1 MYGDSMRR
9 NLTWTLCT
17 CALIIWAGTQSW
29 AYQDDA
35 EKPVGLTGI
44 KAAYAPDGLTAE
56 DFEELSESID
66 STWKAWVL
74 ETGTVVKDFY
84 ESENNTIEGQEA
96 AIQKLRVKLRTMEK
110 ALGDRRYQSIHDD
123 LGKLYLTLLP
133 EVDVAEA
140 VFVTLTTDPKA
151 ALKTRTAASQKQLN
165 SALAQLRS
173 EMNRISGGDAWLKW
187 TNASALQDF
196 DPANP
201 ESVKVVKTIKTKLAK
216 RESYGDEIKKFVSR
230 PTFLALEDALGNL
243 QEALASVKEVDES
256 VLRDELIGLM
266 DAIADYEDDQTVENA
281 AALREQLAVVSSVSP
296 DGGAAIS
303 KTYRQLYKNYN
314 LRVVLSEG
322 MLNRV
327 IGDNRRET
335 TGINRNAMGAHVVGS
350 QTANLRLRVD
360 VQPSSNAARFNINLD
375 GSISTNTNAY
385 VSQATIHTVGNHGVS
400 ASKPVTFD
408 GTRFSTQAARIS
420 VNPNNQPVAAR
431 TNYSGGLFGRYAE
444 GVAMREANGQ
454 RGQANAY
461 TRQSITSELG
471 KELNSEVD
479 SRFSN
484 ASMELQNKVYG
495 PLREFGLYPDAM
507 SVSST
512 SDHILIR
519 TRLSEDNEMGGGI
532 SSPGA
537 MPSSSGMIA
546 QVHESLLTNS
556 MNRLDLGTEGKT
568 EMSEGELRELLQER
582 LSKILDREVKLG
594 EGDNAD
600 EGNTFVFDQANPIR
614 FTIEDG
620 EITISLRAGLKRE
633 DDDIPTQII
642 TIPLIPT
649 MADGKILINR
659 GNVGVKPVKRPSSVA
674 EQVARA
680 NVMRQKIQ
688 SALPEKEFDAAF
700 VLEFE
705 DKKIDAAVTSIT
717 AENGWLTLTLQ

>member
-1 MYGDSMRR
+1 
-9 NLTWTLCT
+9 
-17 CALIIWAGTQSW
+17 A
-29 AYQDDA
+29 DA
-35 EKPVGLTGI
+35 
-44 KAAYAPDGLTAE
+44 
-56 DFEELSESID
+56 
-66 STWKAWVL
+66 VL
-74 ETGTVVKDFY
+74 
-84 ESENNTIEGQEA
+84 
-96 AIQKLRVKLRTMEK
+96 
-110 ALGDRRYQSIHDD
+110 
-123 LGKLYLTLLP
+123 
-133 EVDVAEA
+133 
-140 VFVTLTTDPKA
+140 VTLTTDAKA
-151 ALKTRTAASQKQLN
+151 ALQIRTAAAKEQLN
-165 SALAQLRS
+165 NALGQLRS
-173 EMNRISGGDAWLKW
+173 EMNNIQGGGAWLTW
-187 TNASALQDF
+187 SNASALQNF
-196 DPANP
+196 DAANP
-201 ESVKVVKTIKTKLAK
+201 ESVQAVNTIKQKLAG
-216 RESYGDEIKKFVSR
+216 RESYSDEIKKFVSR
-230 PTFLALEDALGNL
+230 PSFLALEDALGNV
-243 QEALASVKEVDES
+243 QEALASIKEVDES
-256 VLRDELIGLM
+256 VLRDELTGLM
-266 DAIADYEDDQTVENA
+266 DAIADYEDDQTDENA
-281 AALREQLAVVSSVSP
+281 AALREQFTVVGSISP

-303 KTYRQLYKNYN
+303 KTFRQLYKSYN

-335 TGINRNAMGAHVVGS
+335 SGINRNAMGAHVVGS
-350 QTANLRLRVD
+350 QTANLTLRVD
-360 VQPSSNAARFNINLD
+360 VQPSSNSARFNINLD

-431 TNYSGGLFGRYAE
+431 TNYSGGFLGRYAE

-461 TRQSITSELG
+461 TRKSITEELS

-479 SRFSN
+479 SKFNN

-507 SVSST
+507 KVSST
-512 SDHILIR
+512 ADHILVR
-519 TRLSEDNEMGGGI
+519 TRLSEDDEMGGGL
-532 SSPGA
+532 SDPGA
-537 MPSSSGMIA
+537 VPSSIGMVA

-556 MNRLDLGTEGKT
+556 MNRLDLGTEGKMEMT
-568 EMSEGELRELLQER
+568 EGDLRDLLQER

-594 EGDNAD
+594 EGENAE

-649 MADGKILINR
+649 IADGKILINR
-659 GNVGVKPVKRPSSVA
+659 GNVGVKPVERPSSVA
-674 EQVARA
+674 EQLARA

-688 SALPEKEFDAAF
+688 SALPEREFDAEF

-705 DKKIDAAVTSIT
+705 GKKIDSSVTSIT